1 MAKKPGIGVRFCS
14 ARLALVGDIYSIYSL
29 PRMGFDPVLAKV
41 LEVTFMEILT
51 VELSDDEYED
61 KHATMPG
68 RVSSCDFLSNLKDS
82 QATCEPKEAP
92 WLETDQQML
101 EAMAVNGLRP
111 RQQGYAQDWPGVAQL
126 KSRLNMDDG

>member
-1 MAKKPGIGVRFCS
+1 
-14 ARLALVGDIYSIYSL
+14 
-29 PRMGFDPVLAKV
+29 MGFDPVLAKV